1 MTQHER
7 DGADARYRAIYEASD
22 RDPAFRARLVAD
34 PRAVMAEQG
43 VEAPEAQE
51 FRVAVDDAET
61 MHIVFPP
68 DPNAALSDDT
78 ISSVS
83 GGTPRA
89 STASTVGCVGSVGSF
104 LSTVSTAG
112 TAASLGSAG
121 CQNN

>member
-7 DGADARYRAIYEASD
+7 DGADARYLAIWEASD
-22 RDPAFRARLVAD
+22 RDPEFRARLVAD
-34 PRAVMAEQG
+34 PRAAMAEQG
-43 VEAPEAQE
+43 VEAPEALE
-51 FRVAVDDAET
+51 LRVAVNDAET

-83 GGTPRA
+83 GGVDA
-89 STASTVGCVGSVGSF
+89 STASSVGCVGSVGSF
-104 LSTVSTAG
+104 LSTVSTAA
-112 TAASLGSAG
+112 TVASLGSAG